1 MRATRLLAGLS
12 FALVL
17 LAGCGGGG
25 DDGGASTRP
34 ASTGGTGGGPEVTA
48 DSPVTKY
55 APFVEELSSL
65 GSFEVYPPETFGLA
79 AATWSLT
86 GPFVSATEGE
96 QKAADWGYQ
105 EGFNVQYNPQ
115 GLLAG
120 VLQGRYYIT
129 IQVHLFETKDGAV
142 SAFEAYKTTTT
153 GAAGAKE
160 LSPKGL
166 GNEWVAS
173 ELPQGVVGSS
183 DVVAIYHRFVFR
195 RGNVVATVQ
204 TYGAEPFMT
213 IDPAREVAVMIDDRI
228 LGNTPAVEPTPIPP
242 PVQPGTGS

>member
-1 MRATRLLAGLS
+1 MRLLLGFS

-17 LAGCGGGG
+17 LAACGGG
-25 DDGGASTRP
+25 DDDGGSPSGP
-34 ASTGGTGGGPEVTA
+34 ASTGGTDGGPEVTA
-48 DSPVTKY
+48 DAPVTKY
-55 APFVEELSSL
+55 APFVEQLTSL
-65 GSFEVYPPETFGLA
+65 GAFEVYPPETFGLA

-86 GPFVSATEGE
+86 GPFVSSTEGE
-96 QKAADWGYQ
+96 QKATEWGYQ

-129 IQVHLFETKDGAV
+129 IQVHLFETKDGAE
-142 SAFEAYKTTTT
+142 SAFEAYKMTTSS
-153 GAAGAKE
+153 AAGAKE

-166 GNEWVAS
+166 GNEWVAY

-183 DVVAIYHRFVFR
+183 DVVAVYHRFVFR

-213 IDPAREVAVMIDDRI
+213 IDSAREVAVMVDDRI
-228 LGNTPAVEPTPIPP
+228 LGNSDAIEPTPIPP
-242 PVQPGTGS
+242 PVQTGSGS